1 MASRAAAVNSPL
13 PVPSGPVDLW
23 IFNLCLFIM
32 LRFRLL
38 TTSWSMDDA
47 GPPVSSSSLSSDLRS
62 IGKGIKVLLGPALP
76 GRVMNLLAE
85 MPPPTHHPDL
95 QHSHQQLVQLCRQL
109 LWRWVNRL
117 PGPFPLHQ
125 GPSDFSSSG
134 RICGTPTREGR
145 RIIGGLLWKCC
156 SRGCFSVPSGAAAG
170 GGQHNVN

>member
-1 MASRAAAVNSPL
+1 MRCRTVLASRAAAVNNPL

-47 GPPVSSSSLSSDLRS
+47 GPPVSSSSLSSELRS
-62 IGKGIKVLLGPALP
+62 IGKEIKVLLGPALP
-76 GRVMNLLAE
+76 GRAMNLLAE

-109 LWRWVNRL
+109 LWRWVKRL
-117 PGPFPLHQ
+117 PGPQPLHQ
-125 GPSDFSSSG
+125 GPSDFFVF
-134 RICGTPTREGR
+134 CG
-145 RIIGGLLWKCC
+145 
-156 SRGCFSVPSGAAAG
+156 SVAPEVVSLCRLALQQAD
-170 GGQHNVN
+170 VSIM

>member
-1 MASRAAAVNSPL
+1 MASRAAAVNNPL
-13 PVPSGPVDLW
+13 PAPSGPVDLW

-47 GPPVSSSSLSSDLRS
+47 EPPVSSSSLSSELRS
-62 IGKGIKVLLGPALP
+62 IGKEIKVLLGPALP
-76 GRVMNLLAE
+76 GRAMNLLAG

-109 LWRWVNRL
+109 LWRWVKRL

-125 GPSDFSSSG
+125 GPSDFFIFWQNMWDSHPRRSPHHRGSSV
-134 RICGTPTREGR
+134 EV
-145 RIIGGLLWKCC
+145 LLPRLFLCAVWCC
-156 SRGCFSVPSGAAAG
+156 SRRRSA
-170 GGQHNVN
+170 